1 MITSSGLPPAPAPLP
16 VLSSSGP
23 SSVFI
28 GSPPASVSSDPV
40 RLTSGHDARP
50 TQVEARNNFRVNIA
64 PEGPAA
70 AASAASALKSFKKIE
85 GAISGPNPGTD
96 TDDFPIISLIDEP
109 GTSFYDTVLQN
120 IGHSSSFV
128 SQPVEDNFI
137 SSPSLSPPS
146 EDFRSSSSLINS
158 FASSFSSNPNSFN
171 ANQNGLNSNPYYAP
185 EEFTY
190 NQDPIL
196 IDHSDSAE
204 SSFRELDQDLND
216 DRGEVSEDKSAGY
229 NTEEYEESINEI
241 EGDVNDDAVEQI
253 KPTLLPTFLEEIEQ
267 ISKKTEKSSRSLF
280 PKDVFRKRA
289 KSRDYTNLVKTI
301 EYKPKEIIKKEKN
314 NASSLVSSLPV
325 PALECPELAS
335 TGFCSLTPDYPRSLV
350 TRLMEECGT
359 EALVTAWDAL
369 IPLDLDSLGDNSA
382 SVISSQKDR
391 DRPWSWTVSAYSK
404 SQVCGSDLAF
414 LQPSYA
420 RDTRGS
426 LAREVSQPLML
437 FLPRSRCDHCPG
449 RRCSPA
455 RVGGHVPQSGFRV
468 SGSGHVRPPSPGHR
482 GTEVAVC
489 PEIHS
494 PVSPGHPPH
503 LRHPLPRHH
512 RRQVPLR
519 LCLPRT
525 DKPD

>member
-1 MITSSGLPPAPAPLP
+1 MR
-16 VLSSSGP
+16 LS
-23 SSVFI
+23 
-28 GSPPASVSSDPV
+28 
-40 RLTSGHDARP
+40 
-50 TQVEARNNFRVNIA
+50 
-64 PEGPAA
+64 
-70 AASAASALKSFKKIE
+70 
-85 GAISGPNPGTD
+85 PNP
-96 TDDFPIISLIDEP
+96 
-109 GTSFYDTVLQN
+109 Q
-120 IGHSSSFV
+120 
-128 SQPVEDNFI
+128 
-137 SSPSLSPPS
+137 
-146 EDFRSSSSLINS
+146 
-158 FASSFSSNPNSFN
+158 
-171 ANQNGLNSNPYYAP
+171 YAV

-190 NQDPIL
+190 VPADN
-196 IDHSDSAE
+196 
-204 SSFRELDQDLND
+204 
-216 DRGEVSEDKSAGY
+216 
-229 NTEEYEESINEI
+229 NEI
-241 EGDVNDDAVEQI
+241 NYDQEDNEIDSIGNNRNIPSLNNTKEPVFIENFENLRNITFRLTEDTRRKRKQETNVQRQKEFIVESNQVE
-253 KPTLLPTFLEEIEQ
+253 F
-267 ISKKTEKSSRSLF
+267 TEKN
-280 PKDVFRKRA
+280 V
-289 KSRDYTNLVKTI
+289 
-301 EYKPKEIIKKEKN
+301 KEKT

-369 IPLDLDSLGDNSA
+369 IPLDLDSLGDNSG

-455 RVGGHVPQSGFRV
+455 RVGGHVPQSGLRV

-494 PVSPGHPPH
+494 PASPGHPPH